1 MTLDL
6 SKIPHDIID
15 KYIIPYTY
23 TPQSPELL
31 KDIKT
36 YHYTLTQLFEMYY
49 QVYREHP
56 DGKKGIHRL
65 LKVSVNHYLYE
76 IEKIRNISYIKKF
89 VWQIPLTD
97 DKTISYPQ
105 NVGIYITCS
114 KIKMYDALLS
124 IFCHRSRRSHKL
136 ILLLIL

>member
-97 DKTISYPQ
+97 DKMELYLIRRMWGFISPVLRLKCMMHYYRFFATG
-105 NVGIYITCS
+105 VGEVTN
-114 KIKMYDALLS
+114 
-124 IFCHRSRRSHKL
+124 
-136 ILLLIL
+136 

>member
-6 SKIPHDIID
+6 SKIPKEIID

-36 YHYTLTQLFEMYY
+36 FRFTIIRLFSMFYD
-49 QVYREHP
+49 VYRDHP
-56 DGKKGIHRL
+56 DGKKGINSL
-65 LKVSVNHYLYE
+65 IKVKVNHYLYE

-89 VWQIPLTD
+89 VWQIPLND
-97 DKTISYPQ
+97 DKMELYLIRRMWGLISP
-105 NVGIYITCS
+105 
-114 KIKMYDALLS
+114 LLRLKCVMHYYRLYTS
-124 IFCHRSRRSHKL
+124 EVDE
-136 ILLLIL
+136 

>member
-1 MTLDL
+1 MTLEL
-6 SKIPHDIID
+6 SKIPQDIID

-36 YHYTLTQLFEMYY
+36 YHYTLTQLFAMYY

-56 DGKKGIHRL
+56 EGKKGIHRQ

-97 DKTISYPQ
+97 DKMELYLIRRMWGFISPLLRLKCMMYYYQ
-105 NVGIYITCS
+105 FFTTGVGEVTN
-114 KIKMYDALLS
+114 
-124 IFCHRSRRSHKL
+124 
-136 ILLLIL
+136 

>member
-6 SKIPHDIID
+6 SKIPQDIID

-56 DGKKGIHRL
+56 DGKKGIHRQ

-97 DKTISYPQ
+97 DKMELYLIRRMWGFISPVLRLKCMMYYYQ
-105 NVGIYITCS
+105 FFTTGVGEVTN
-114 KIKMYDALLS
+114 
-124 IFCHRSRRSHKL
+124 
-136 ILLLIL
+136 

>member
-6 SKIPHDIID
+6 SKIPKEIID

-36 YHYTLTQLFEMYY
+36 FHLTLTKMFGMFYE
-49 QVYREHP
+49 VYREHP
-56 DGKKGIHRL
+56 DDKKGIHRL
-65 LKVSVNHYLYE
+65 LKININHFLYE

-89 VWQIPLTD
+89 VWRIPLTD
-97 DKTISYPQ
+97 NKMELYLIRRMWGLISPILRLKCMMHYYRFFST
-105 NVGIYITCS
+105 GISELTN
-114 KIKMYDALLS
+114 
-124 IFCHRSRRSHKL
+124 
-136 ILLLIL
+136 

>member
-1 MTLDL
+1 MSLDL
-6 SKIPHDIID
+6 SKIPQDIID

-36 YHYTLTQLFEMYY
+36 YHYTLTQVFAMYY

-56 DGKKGIHRL
+56 DGKKGIHRQ

-97 DKTISYPQ
+97 DKIEIYLIRRMWGFISPVLRLKCMMHYYRFFTTG
-105 NVGIYITCS
+105 VGEVTN
-114 KIKMYDALLS
+114 
-124 IFCHRSRRSHKL
+124 
-136 ILLLIL
+136 

>member
-6 SKIPHDIID
+6 SKIPKEIID

-36 YHYTLTQLFEMYY
+36 FHCTLTQLFDMFYK
-49 QVYREHP
+49 VYADNP
-56 DGKKGIHRL
+56 DEKKGIHRL
-65 LKVSVNHYLYE
+65 LKININHYLYE

-89 VWQIPLTD
+89 IWHIPLSD
-97 DKTISYPQ
+97 DRMELYLIRRMWGLISP
-105 NVGIYITCS
+105 
-114 KIKMYDALLS
+114 LLRLKCMMHFYRFFTREVREV
-124 IFCHRSRRSHKL
+124 IN
-136 ILLLIL
+136 